1 MGESDKFNQPD
12 DGGEVEAHKFDPTE
26 AKQDK
31 FENDS
36 DDDVEAHKFD
46 LDGEKTDKA

>member
-12 DGGEVEAHKFDPTE
+12 DGDEVEAHKFDPAE
-26 AKQDK
+26 LKADK
-31 FENDS
+31 AQND

-46 LDGEKTDKA
+46 LDGEKTDKV